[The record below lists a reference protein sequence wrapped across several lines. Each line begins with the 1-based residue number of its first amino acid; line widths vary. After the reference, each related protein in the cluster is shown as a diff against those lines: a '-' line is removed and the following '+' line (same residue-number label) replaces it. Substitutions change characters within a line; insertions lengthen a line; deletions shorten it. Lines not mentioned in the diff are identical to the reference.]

1 MCGGVVIVIMLHI
14 IMYNGGYFYV
24 MKEVIVM

>member
-1 MCGGVVIVIMLHI
+1 MWGVVIVIMLHI